1 MFQKRDA
8 NGPEFEIPK
17 VQPVPPRP
25 APGPS
30 APHGTA
36 SPRGRDEESVV
47 DEHANFQGHYKSDR
61 NLRIVGIAS
70 GEIECMGRLVID
82 TNARVTAKIRA
93 QDVVIA
99 GTYQGE
105 VDCGRRLEIA
115 ASAHVTGK
123 LVTDLFVIQEGAYFD
138 GTVTMRRSDSRKV
151 APVATAR
158 PQPAAASPS
167 PSSPSSSPDLSAWQV
182 GDLDKGE
189 ASPVGSGQTNL
200 EAPRRPR
207 TP

>member
-1 MFQKRDA
+1 MFQKRETT
-8 NGPEFEIPK
+8 GSEFEMPK
-17 VQPVPPRP
+17 VQPAPPRP

-30 APHGTA
+30 APHGGPP
-36 SPRGRDEESVV
+36 SPRGREEESVV
-47 DEHANFQGHYKSDR
+47 DEHANFQGQYKSDR
-61 NLRIVGIAS
+61 NLRIVGVAS

-82 TNARVTAKIRA
+82 TSARVTAKIRA

-105 VDCGRRLEIA
+105 VDCGRRLEIS

-158 PQPAAASPS
+158 PQAAAT
-167 PSSPSSSPDLSAWQV
+167 PSSSSDLSVWQV
-182 GDLDKGE
+182 GDLEGKAE
-189 ASPVGSGQTNL
+189 PSTVGSGQTNL